1 MLSVIATVRQRQD
14 YNYHHRRLA
23 EGLVKRALALATLAL
38 SLVIMDTVVI
48 SAIEYWSGGQENM
61 VDILFEVVS
70 RPSVRWACP
79 PALRRGCTMW
89 QNSC

>member
-1 MLSVIATVRQRQD
+1 MFIGASPASTGGGIKTTTFFVVMLSVIATVRQRQD

-48 SAIEYWSGGQENM
+48 SAIEYWLSL
-61 VDILFEVVS
+61 IHI
-70 RPSVRWACP
+70 
-79 PALRRGCTMW
+79 
-89 QNSC
+89 